1 MLDLSWILATAFAA
15 CFAFVAFCDFLAS
28 CSCSFVCY
36 SMGFAEIKQYIVVY
50 LVDSISLALFSSVL
64 FEENVLDKDSRVKGR
79 AFATKKE
86 NITKSKNKSKNSK
99 NKNRKKNTNKNYS
112 KNKRSKTRARRTTR
126 TTTTR
131 TRGIRATNAEQEE
144 EQPKQQEQQ
153 QPNKEQNQNKQKI
166 KQWWSCD
173 TQDLEYWQNTCT
185 HTYIYILHI
194 YLRKSHK
201 SQNTWNKETE
211 GYQHISQW
219 WLKKLIE
226 TRLKAERG
234 LGSSQNKKDTAK
246 VKQKRWEWR
255 NMQET

>member
-1 MLDLSWILATAFAA
+1 MPFDFAIGSSLWDSYFCWIHALFRSSYILLHSVQFRMLDLSWILATAFAA
-15 CFAFVAFCDFLAS
+15 CFAFVAFCDFLTS

-36 SMGFAEIKQYIVVY
+36 SMGFADIKQDIVVY

-79 AFATKKE
+79 AFA
-86 NITKSKNKSKNSK
+86 SKNKSKNSK

-131 TRGIRATNAEQEE
+131 TRGIRGTNAEQEE

-185 HTYIYILHI
+185 HTYIYI
-194 YLRKSHK
+194 Y
-201 SQNTWNKETE
+201 T
-211 GYQHISQW
+211 
-219 WLKKLIE
+219 
-226 TRLKAERG
+226 
-234 LGSSQNKKDTAK
+234 
-246 VKQKRWEWR
+246 
-255 NMQET
+255 